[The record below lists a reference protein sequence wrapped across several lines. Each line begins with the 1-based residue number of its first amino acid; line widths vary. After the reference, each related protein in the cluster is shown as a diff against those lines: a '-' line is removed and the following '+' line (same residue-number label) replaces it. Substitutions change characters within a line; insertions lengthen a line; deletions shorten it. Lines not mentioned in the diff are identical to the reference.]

1 MTESADLKKII
12 DRIRKCL
19 ALARSPEPHEAAAA
33 LRQAQKLMELHGISP
48 DDARLSDVREK
59 PTDCGRKNRTPPA
72 WLTLIANSVAQCF
85 GVTLYY
91 QQHGYLLSAQI
102 VFVGIGPAPEVAGY
116 AFDVLRR
123 KCERARRD
131 YYREETRGTRA
142 GRVRRADA
150 YAIGWVRAVHS
161 KIEKFAKECPKVVED
176 YLAQS
181 RLNLAELKP
190 INRST
195 ARNEKDARHGFKDG
209 LDVELQHGVTG
220 GAPLRLGRA

>member
-1 MTESADLKKII
+1 MNNDVAKILA
-12 DRIRKCL
+12 RIRKCL
-19 ALARSPEPHEAAAA
+19 ALARSSEPHEAAAA
-33 LRQAQKLMELHGISP
+33 LRQAQKLMELHGISH
-48 DDARLSDVREK
+48 DDARLSDVREN

-72 WLTLIANSVAQCF
+72 WLTMIANSVAQCF

-91 QQHGYLLSAQI
+91 QQRGYLFSAQI

-123 KCERARRD
+123 QCERARRD
-131 YYREETRGTRA
+131 YYRDLRGTRA

-176 YLAQS
+176 YLVQS
-181 RLNLAELKP
+181 RINLVAFKP
-190 INRST
+190 INRTT
-195 ARNEKDARHGFKDG
+195 ARNEKDAGHGFEDG
-209 LDVELQHGVTG
+209 LDVELQHGVRG
-220 GAPLRLGRA
+220 GALEPLLISTK